1 MKTFLITIA
10 CIFFAG
16 GIFSSFEVS
25 NEQKQFDLQHKRV
38 DSMLVQVDK
47 IDARLNKLAK

>member
-16 GIFSSFEVS
+16 GIFSSFEIS
-25 NEQKQFDLQHKRV
+25 NEQKQFNVQQKRV
-38 DSMLVQVDK
+38 DSMIVQVDIIHERLTK
-47 IDARLNKLAK
+47 ITK

>member
-1 MKTFLITIA
+1 MKTFLITIV

-16 GIFSSFEVS
+16 GIFSSFEVRDQ
-25 NEQKQFDLQHKRV
+25 QKQFDLQQKRV

-47 IDARLNKLAK
+47 IDARLNKISK